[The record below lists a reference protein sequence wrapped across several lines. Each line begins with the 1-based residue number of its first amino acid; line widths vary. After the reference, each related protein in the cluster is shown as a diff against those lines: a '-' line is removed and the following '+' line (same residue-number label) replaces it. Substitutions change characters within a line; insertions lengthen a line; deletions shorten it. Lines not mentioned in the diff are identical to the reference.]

1 MLGTVAR
8 PKLSASP
15 LALDFDAFK
24 YEPFQAAVEIAL
36 ESPFK
41 TFFST
46 FIPIIAAWFLFTVY
60 LDRRTYKGFPIV
72 GANSWDFRKQ
82 KARLRYLNEGD
93 KVVKEGLEKVSIP
106 PVHVFQVR
114 PNKVLKL
121 FIV

>member
-1 MLGTVAR
+1 MLGSVAT

-24 YEPFQAAVEIAL
+24 YEPFQAAVEKAL
-36 ESPFK
+36 DSPIK
-41 TFFST
+41 TFFGT
-46 FIPIIAAWFLFTVY
+46 IIPIIAAWFLFTVY

-93 KVVKEGLEKVSIP
+93 KVVKEGLEKVS
-106 PVHVFQVR
+106 FQLVYVAHAYLNMILR
-114 PNKVLKL
+114 T